1 MEEKTKQDESQKQEP
16 KRGKVVIASR
26 LRKESV
32 KIDKE
37 GRIVSRK
44 VEWK

>member
-1 MEEKTKQDESQKQEP
+1 MEEKTKQDEPKEP
-16 KRGKVVIASR
+16 KKGKVVIASR
-26 LRKESV
+26 FRKESV

-44 VEWK
+44 VEMK